1 MSVTMFTTDEMRIQP
16 NARSLDERH
25 YGDIL
30 PNLRYYHAPSEP
42 FANGDTLQTFLY
54 RGWKPDEEVKRD
66 VYWLSALR
74 SVSVYV
80 FNLRRGGEEVRLP
93 VQVNPFVLRFV
104 RDMRL
109 HLVAQQ
115 DHEDWPTGSNKP

>member
-1 MSVTMFTTDEMRIQP
+1 MFTTDEMRVRST
-16 NARSLDERH
+16 ARSLDEWH
-25 YGDIL
+25 FGDIA

-54 RGWKPDEEVKRD
+54 RGWVPDEEVQRH

-80 FNLRRGGEEVRLP
+80 FNLRRDGDVMRLP
-93 VQVNPFVLRFV
+93 VQVNPFVMRLV
-104 RDMRL
+104 RDKSLR
-109 HLVAQQ
+109 LVAQQ
-115 DHEDWPTGSNKP
+115 DHENWPTGANKP